1 MFMCRVIAIS
11 GSPGV
16 GKSTIA
22 RIVSRVLNTD
32 AIDLS
37 ELVISKHLY
46 SGYDVERKSYVIDED
61 LVKKELR
68 EIILRCGKDKRYLVV
83 EGHYAEIV
91 DDDDLEV
98 LFVLRIDPREL
109 VKRLC
114 IRGWGFRKS
123 LENGEAEYLGI
134 CLHNALEKHHVE
146 KICEIDVTNT
156 PPDLA
161 AKKIIDLIGG
171 RDKCGFGIDWAETI
185 DPGEIWE
192 TATRYCHQDL
202 QAGDGYE

>member
-1 MFMCRVIAIS
+1 MCRVIAIT

-32 AIDLS
+32 TIDLS
-37 ELVISKHLY
+37 ELVLSKRLY
-46 SGYDVERKSYVIDED
+46 SEYDEERESYVIDEA

-68 EIILRCGKDKRYLVV
+68 EIISRCGEDRRYLVV

-91 DDDDLEV
+91 DDSYLEV

-114 IRGWGFRKS
+114 TRGWGFRKS

-134 CLHNALEKHHVE
+134 CLHNALEEHPAG

-156 PPDLA
+156 TPDLV
-161 AKKIIDLIGG
+161 AKEIIDLVGK
-171 RDKCGFGIDWAETI
+171 RDKCSFGIDWTATI

-192 TATRYCHQDL
+192 TATKYCRQDL
-202 QAGDGYE
+202 WDGDGYE